1 MNPTIISTI
10 ITAIASLVTCVLG
23 IYAGKSDNRN
33 PSIKKIREDQ
43 LFKVFSPLEQK
54 LSLNSGYDPS
64 LLISDIKEAIEN
76 NFPLIPPVFLDEF
89 VKISKIE
96 NPTEADFEKIKSI
109 ISSFYNWLRKV
120 LGYPYDEH
128 EISPYIIPA
137 IERKLKVMKGLSRI
151 FSALSFILIVS
162 SMLENGFS
170 FSNKESFFWAFMAL
184 SDLSFIVFSFLI

>member
-23 IYAGKSDNRN
+23 IYAGKSDSRN

-54 LSLNSGYDPS
+54 LSLNSDYDPP

-96 NPTEADFEKIKSI
+96 NPTEADFEKIKLI

-128 EISPYIIPA
+128 EIYPYIIPA